1 MQDGDN
7 SAAIQTTTPPGQNG
21 AADPGT
27 SNISEE
33 TKQIIEKIEEVKTD
47 ITKTTDQLKEA
58 VVMVATGAQ
67 GVDENTIKNMF
78 GDSTKPGAG
87 APKPD
92 PTGAADDITHKEEP
106 KKNPG
111 IPAGAS
117 GADKQILEQL
127 QVVKDDLK
135 KTQDELKIKN
145 QSDMDA
151 KLLSDNKTRA
161 EQALLIVKGKIALHE
176 IEPDQV
182 DTMYKETM
190 ELKDSRDNTKLAD
203 LKPLSVIYSSHVPE
217 IETIPTGAAGDDY
230 TISGTNTYKTNLKSI
245 WESME

>member
-1 MQDGDN
+1 MEPGEQVPGT
-7 SAAIQTTTPPGQNG
+7 SQPVPGQEG
-21 AADPGT
+21 AADPGAPK
-27 SNISEE
+27 ISEE

-78 GDSTKPGAG
+78 GDSTKPGPG

-92 PTGAADDITHKEEP
+92 PTGAADDIKHEE
-106 KKNPG
+106 KKPD

-145 QSDMDA
+145 QTDIDA

-161 EQALLIVKGKIALHE
+161 EQALLIVKGKLGLHE

-182 DTMYKETM
+182 DTTYKETM

-203 LKPLSVIYSSHVPE
+203 LKPLSVLYASHVPE

-230 TISGTNTYKTNLKSI
+230 KISGTGTNKTSLKSL
-245 WESME
+245 WESLD

>member
-1 MQDGDN
+1 MPEGEN
-7 SAAIQTTTPPGQNG
+7 PTAIPTPPGQEG

-27 SNISEE
+27 PSVSEE

-58 VVMVATGAQ
+58 VLTVATGAQ
-67 GVDENTIKNMF
+67 GVDENAIKNMF

-92 PTGAADDITHKEEP
+92 PAGAADDIKNNSEE
-106 KKNPG
+106 KKNPD

-127 QVVKDDLK
+127 QVVRHDLK
-135 KTQDELKIKN
+135 KTQDELAIKN
-145 QSDMDA
+145 QTDIDA

-161 EQALLIVKGKIALHE
+161 EQALLIVKGKLALHE

-182 DTMYKETM
+182 DAMYKETM
-190 ELKDSRDNTKLAD
+190 ELKDSRDDTKLAD
-203 LKPLSVIYSSHVPE
+203 LKPISTIYASHVPE

-230 TISGTNTYKTNLKSI
+230 KISGTGTNKTSLKSI
-245 WESME
+245 WEEMN

>member
-1 MQDGDN
+1 MPDDLNN
-7 SAAIQTTTPPGQNG
+7 STAIPTSTPGQEG

-27 SNISEE
+27 AKISEE

-67 GVDENTIKNMF
+67 GVDENAIKNMF

-92 PTGAADDITHKEEP
+92 PTGAADDIKKDEE
-106 KKNPG
+106 KKNPD

-145 QSDMDA
+145 QTDIDA
-151 KLLSDNKTRA
+151 KLLSENKTRA
-161 EQALLIVKGKIALHE
+161 EQALLIVKGKLALHE

-182 DTMYKETM
+182 DATYKETM
-190 ELKDSRDNTKLAD
+190 ELKDSRDDTKLSD
-203 LKPLSVIYSSHVPE
+203 LKPLSALYASHVPE

-230 TISGTNTYKTNLKSI
+230 TISGTGKNKTSLKSL
-245 WESME
+245 WESLD

>member
-1 MQDGDN
+1 MPEGENQ
-7 SAAIQTTTPPGQNG
+7 AVVPTPPGQNG

-27 SNISEE
+27 PNVSEE
-33 TKQIIEKIEEVKTD
+33 TKQIIEKIDEVKVD

-58 VVMVATGAQ
+58 VISVATGAQ
-67 GVDENTIKNMF
+67 GVDENAIKNMF
-78 GDSTKPGAG
+78 GDSTQPGAG

-92 PTGAADDITHKEEP
+92 PAGAADDIKKEEP
-106 KKNPG
+106 KKNPD

-117 GADKQILEQL
+117 GTDKQILEQL

-145 QSDMDA
+145 QSDIDA

-182 DTMYKETM
+182 DATYKETM
-190 ELKDSRDNTKLAD
+190 ELKDSRDDSKLAD
-203 LKPLSVIYSSHVPE
+203 LKPLSLLYSSHVPE

-230 TISGTNTYKTNLKSI
+230 KISGTNQNKTNLKSI
-245 WESME
+245 WEQME

>member
-1 MQDGDN
+1 MPEDENN
-7 SAAIQTTTPPGQNG
+7 STAIPTPPGQNG

-27 SNISEE
+27 PKVSEE
-33 TKQIIEKIEEVKTD
+33 TKQIIKKIEEVKTD
-47 ITKTTDQLKEA
+47 ITKTTDQLREA

-67 GVDENTIKNMF
+67 GVDENAIKNMF
-78 GDSTKPGAG
+78 GDSTQPGAG

-92 PTGAADDITHKEEP
+92 PAGAADDIKKEEP
-106 KKNPG
+106 KKEPE

-145 QSDMDA
+145 QSDIDA

-182 DTMYKETM
+182 DATYKETM
-190 ELKDSRDNTKLAD
+190 ELKDSRDDTKLAD
-203 LKPLSVIYSSHVPE
+203 LKPLSILYSSHVPE

-230 TISGTNTYKTNLKSI
+230 KISSTGTNKISLKTLM
-245 WESME
+245 ESLD

>member
-1 MQDGDN
+1 MPEGEN
-7 SAAIQTTTPPGQNG
+7 PTAITTPPGKEG

-27 SNISEE
+27 PKVSEE
-33 TKQIIEKIEEVKTD
+33 TKQIIEKIDEVKTD

-58 VVMVATGAQ
+58 VVQVATGAQ
-67 GVDENTIKNMF
+67 GVDENAIKNMF
-78 GDSTKPGAG
+78 GDSTKPGTG

-92 PTGAADDITHKEEP
+92 PTGAADDIKSEEP
-106 KKNPG
+106 KKTE

-145 QSDMDA
+145 QSDIDA

-182 DTMYKETM
+182 NTIYKETM
-190 ELKDSRDNTKLAD
+190 ELKDSRDDTKLAD
-203 LKPLSVIYSSHVPE
+203 LKPLSLLYSSHVPE

-230 TISGTNTYKTNLKSI
+230 KISETGSNKTSLKSI
-245 WESME
+245 WESIE